1 MTEISI
7 AYIILGNMRK
17 IAINQDENNGNRKP
31 GQEIKLN
38 TPFVRTKII
47 NGNSYLYEITPYW
60 DYQTGKQRQ
69 KSKYLGRAKQP
80 ITSVETGTIPSPSS
94 SSVSDTTTPHST
106 IPTNASLSSVKH
118 QVDFGDA
125 YLFHTLVTELKLD
138 SLLKQCFPEEEAH
151 FILLAAGYRL
161 LSGKSFSMMESFV
174 ESSELSNLYPVSF
187 SLSSPAISNH
197 FAALGKDQ
205 EGAIYHFFL
214 RWAQQFQMTE
224 DNWLFDLTSFSSQ
237 AEEIAYLEYGH
248 AKQKEWLPQI
258 NMGLL
263 VNQTRRLPLY
273 YKLYP
278 GSIKD
283 VSTLVNLITET
294 KLLSIPTM
302 KLVLDRGFY
311 SQSNL
316 AALQEACIDFI
327 IPLPRSSQ
335 KLTQQII
342 QKHQDDLPLSKN
354 LYQVGDRLLHCVQ
367 GTLES
372 GLYYSLYLDSDQQ
385 QKEHLHF
392 LFELLQAEKTL
403 FIALSPPPWET
414 HSFLSKKKN
423 RSEQWRDL
431 AKGWSQYLDPV
442 WDIDKKAY
450 RIERNEQAIQQEKAE
465 TGLSI
470 WLHSQRMLPTEVLP
484 MYRERD
490 AVEKLFDACK
500 NELVGLPL
508 RVHKT
513 DTMQGLFFILFI
525 SLILQY
531 HLLEKMKQG
540 QVDPKYSIAR
550 IFFELRKLKKA
561 IWFGQHQLIDE
572 ITKTQRELFK
582 QLNVLLP
589 KSCWN

>member
-1 MTEISI
+1 
-7 AYIILGNMRK
+7 
-17 IAINQDENNGNRKP
+17 
-31 GQEIKLN
+31 
-38 TPFVRTKII
+38 
-47 NGNSYLYEITPYW
+47 
-60 DYQTGKQRQ
+60 
-69 KSKYLGRAKQP
+69 
-80 ITSVETGTIPSPSS
+80 
-94 SSVSDTTTPHST
+94 
-106 IPTNASLSSVKH
+106 
-118 QVDFGDA
+118 
-125 YLFHTLVTELKLD
+125 VTELKLD
-138 SLLKQCFPEEEAH
+138 QLLKQCFPEEEAH

-161 LSGKSFSMMESFV
+161 LSGKSFSMMESWV
-174 ESSELSNLYPVSF
+174 ESSELSNLYPLSF
-187 SLSSPAISNH
+187 SLSSPAISAH
-197 FAALGKDQ
+197 LAKLGMDE
-205 EGAIYHFFL
+205 EGSIYRFFL
-214 RWAQQFQMTE
+214 QWVQSFQMTE

-237 AEEIAYLEYGH
+237 AEEIDYLEYGH

-294 KLLSIPTM
+294 RLLSIPTM
-302 KLVLDRGFY
+302 KLVLDRGFC

-316 AALQEACIDFI
+316 TALQEACIDFI

-335 KLTQQII
+335 KLTRQII

-354 LYQVGDRLLHCVQ
+354 LYQVGDQLLHCVQ
-367 GTLES
+367 GTLEP

-392 LFELLQAEKTL
+392 LFELLQAETTL
-403 FIALSPPPWET
+403 LMALSPPPWEAC
-414 HSFLSKKKN
+414 SFLSKQKS
-423 RSEQWRDL
+423 RSEQWKEL
-431 AKGWSQYLDPV
+431 AKEWSQYLDPV
-442 WDIDKKAY
+442 WDADKKVY

-465 TGLSI
+465 AGLFI

-484 MYRERD
+484 IYRERD
-490 AVEKLFDACK
+490 TVEKLFDACK
-500 NELVGLPL
+500 NELAGLPL

-513 DTMQGLFFILFI
+513 NTMQGLFFILFI

-540 QVDPKYSIAR
+540 KVDPKYSIAR
-550 IFFELRKLKKA
+550 LFFELRKLKKA
-561 IWFGQHQLIDE
+561 IWFGQHQLVDE
-572 ITKTQRELFK
+572 ITKTQRVLFE
-582 QLNVLLP
+582 QLNLVLP

>member
-1 MTEISI
+1 MKEI
-7 AYIILGNMRK
+7 
-17 IAINQDENNGNRKP
+17 INEKNGKNRKSNQ
-31 GQEIKLN
+31 GIKLN

-47 NGNSYLYEITPYW
+47 NGNPYLYEITPYW

-69 KSKYLGRAKQP
+69 KSKYLGRAERP
-80 ITSVETGTIPSPSS
+80 LPSADSRTVSPSS
-94 SSVSDTTTPHST
+94 SSTSSVPSPTHAKTT
-106 IPTNASLSSVKH
+106 LSQVKH

-125 YLFHTLVTELKLD
+125 YLFQALVKELKLD
-138 SLLKQCFPEEEAH
+138 QLLKQCFPEEEAH

-161 LSGKSFSMMESFV
+161 LSGKSFSMMESWI
-174 ESSELSNLYPVSF
+174 SASELSNLYPISF

-197 FAALGKDQ
+197 LARLGVDE
-205 EGAIYHFFL
+205 EGYRYHFFL
-214 RWAQQFQMTE
+214 RWAQQFQVTD

-237 AEEIAYLEYGH
+237 AEEIDYLEYGH

-294 KLLSIPTM
+294 RALSIPTM
-302 KLVLDRGFY
+302 KLILDRGFY
-311 SQSNL
+311 SGTNL
-316 AALQEACIDFI
+316 AALKEASLDFI

-335 KLTQQII
+335 KLTRQII
-342 QKHQDDLPLSKN
+342 QKHQEDLPLSKN
-354 LYQVGDRLLHCVQ
+354 LYQVGDQLLHCVQ
-367 GTLES
+367 GNLEPA
-372 GLYYSLYLDSDQQ
+372 LYYSLYLDSEQQ
-385 QKEHLHF
+385 QKDHHHF
-392 LFELLQAEKTL
+392 LSELLQAEETL
-403 FIALSPPPWET
+403 LIALSSLAWD
-414 HSFLSKKKN
+414 SKPSQTEQTKQQ
-423 RSEQWRDL
+423 EQWKEL
-431 AKGWSQYLDPV
+431 AKEWSDYLVPV
-442 WDIDKKAY
+442 WDTDKHAY
-450 RIERNEQAIQQEKAE
+450 QIQRNDAAIQQKKAD

-490 AVEKLFDACK
+490 TVEKLFDACK
-500 NELVGLPL
+500 NELAGLPL

-513 DTMQGLFFILFI
+513 NTMEGLFFILFI

-540 QVDPKYSIAR
+540 KVEPKYSIAR
-550 IFFELRKLKKA
+550 LFFELHKLKKA
-561 IWFGQHQLIDE
+561 IWLGQHQLIDE
-572 ITKTQRELFK
+572 MTKTQRVLLE
-582 QLNVLLP
+582 QLNVVLP